1 MLKARAVIFLLSVM
15 IAAPAY
21 AWITF
26 NSDKMMSW
34 FSYGATGQGPQGT
47 YAIENDS
54 ANYWAEDG
62 ASPYIT
68 EHGP

>member
-1 MLKARAVIFLLSVM
+1 MLKFFFIFLT
-15 IAAPAY
+15 AAMATPPAY
-21 AWITF
+21 AWITL
-26 NSDKMMSW
+26 NSDKMMAW
-34 FSYGATGQGPQGT
+34 FSSGGAGQGPQGT
-47 YAIENDS
+47 YAIEDDS